1 MGSED
6 QFAEWMSA
14 RAEGFYEDLIRFQND
29 PTRREI
35 LMLNW
40 LHLAFKAGQLSK
52 NPLQN
57 NGLDTE

>member
-14 RAEGFYEDLIRFQND
+14 RAEGFYEDLHRFQND

-40 LHLAFKAGQLSK
+40 LHLAFKAGMLRQNPSK
-52 NPLQN
+52 NN
-57 NGLDTE
+57 DLDTE